1 MSNQVAEIKVSY
13 NNKPNLRDSPR
24 ITSSRDIYDL
34 IIENWN
40 KDTLELQE
48 EFKVILINRA
58 NRVLGIWQ
66 MSKGGMAGT
75 VVDIKLI
82 FAIALKAAAH
92 SIVLV
97 HNHPSGNLMPSLQDI
112 ELTKKVVNAGN
123 LLDLKVIDHL
133 IISKRGYYSFADE
146 SKLY

>member
-13 NNKPNLRDSPR
+13 NNKPKLKDSPR
-24 ITSSRDIYDL
+24 ITSSRTIYDL
-34 IIENWN
+34 ILDNWD

-97 HNHPSGNLMPSLQDI
+97 HNHPSGNLTPSLQDI
-112 ELTKKVVNAGN
+112 EITKKIVKGGE
-123 LLDLKVIDHL
+123 LLDVKVIDHL
-133 IISKRGYYSFADE
+133 IITSRGYYSFADE
-146 SKLY
+146 RRL